1 MVLREGDLT
10 HNREGKMK
18 KLIEQQAR
26 FIAEQIEA
34 SRYDAAEIRSLQA
47 RIEREQN
54 ANSALDA
61 IANKRLRDL
70 EATETALDA
79 ANAQVRRHLAT
90 IQELRQIN
98 TESANTIRGLKG
110 EITKLRK
117 QNKAQEATK

>member
-1 MVLREGDLT
+1 
-10 HNREGKMK
+10 MK

-26 FIAEQIEA
+26 FIVEQIVA
-34 SRYDAAEIRSLQA
+34 SRSDAAEIHSLQA
-47 RIEREQN
+47 RIEHEQN
-54 ANSALDA
+54 ANRALDA
-61 IANKRLRDL
+61 LASKRLRDL
-70 EATETALDA
+70 EAKEAVAGLFKERVCA
-79 ANAQVRRHLAT
+79 HLAT